1 MTSPSRKLA
10 RFAQALFIVSMLIL
24 AFGFAHLFSSGGN
37 PSSQVIDRHM
47 PYLYAFEV
55 TLGVS
60 IVLAIVATVLNFS
73 ARTK

>member
-1 MTSPSRKLA
+1 MTSPPRKLA
-10 RFAQALFIVSMLIL
+10 CLAQAMFIVSMLIL

-47 PYLYAFEV
+47 PYVYAFEV
-55 TLGVS
+55 TLGLS
-60 IVLAIVATVLNFS
+60 IVLAIVATILSFR